1 MAATS
6 VYRFFQRADGSAAS
20 MRTIIVMMIG
30 LAIALTTAGI
40 VRVSHQ
46 HEVLRLGYELS
57 RKSDLVRELREA
69 RRQLELEHATL
80 TSPDRIRHLAQQLG
94 MEPVAPD
101 RIRIA
106 HPNQT
111 AQNP

>member
-1 MAATS
+1 MPAAS

-20 MRTIIVMMIG
+20 VRIVVIAM
-30 LAIALTTAGI
+30 IALAAALTFVGI
-40 VRVSHQ
+40 VRVTHQ
-46 HEVLRLGYELS
+46 HEVLRLGFELS
-57 RKSDLVRELREA
+57 RKSETVRQLKEA
-69 RRQLELEHATL
+69 RRQLELEYATL
-80 TSPDRIRHLAQQLG
+80 TAPDRIRHLATQLG

-111 AQNP
+111 ATR